1 MEFLT
6 NVFAMF
12 AGLPF
17 VSFFVILVL
26 LSFFLPKKKAVL
38 TAIDITN
45 VLLIISVSAMYYIS
59 FDSKMGIW
67 WIVLFYLV
75 VAGLIGGLQAR
86 MRGKVDFRRLL
97 KAVWRLGFFVLSIV
111 YLIYLIS
118 GIISNY

>member
-1 MEFLT
+1 LEFLS

-86 MRGKVDFRRLL
+86 MRGSVDFRRLL

-111 YLIYLIS
+111 YLIYLIT